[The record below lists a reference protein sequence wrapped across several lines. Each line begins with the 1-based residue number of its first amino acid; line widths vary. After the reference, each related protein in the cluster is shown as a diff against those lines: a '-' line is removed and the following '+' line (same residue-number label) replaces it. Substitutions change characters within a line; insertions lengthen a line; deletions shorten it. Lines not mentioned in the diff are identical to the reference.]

1 MNRKLVAAIDG
12 EKVAFG
18 LVDGDPSVVRAI
30 REQETGDFPTFTDA
44 LQAYLREH
52 HVAATG
58 LDFGLAVA
66 GVARGD
72 TISLANCRWY
82 ISVSGL
88 RSFFG
93 SEPLVLNDFESI
105 AWSLTGLDPA
115 SVQRVGPL
123 PPRPIRP
130 GSTFLV
136 VGTGPGLGVAV
147 LAMGREGKVR
157 VYPSE
162 GGHASFAPQNADED
176 ALLAHLRARHGHVSY
191 ERLLAGFGLQNIY
204 GWLAM
209 KSGRTAG
216 PAPAAETIV
225 NAAQRGDA
233 MAGDAIA
240 IFARILGS
248 FVGDIVLAT
257 GTFDGVYLVSP
268 LLGALRPALTDDRF
282 RAAMIGKGRL
292 KKALE
297 LVAVGYAEGQS
308 PRLRGMAA
316 ALAARS
322 AARSQP
328 IAAGRA

>member
-1 MNRKLVAAIDG
+1 MPVNRKLVAAIDG

-191 ERLLAGFGLQNIY
+191 ERLLAAFGLQNIH

-233 MAGDAIA
+233 MAE
-240 IFARILGS
+240 RRS
-248 FVGDIVLAT
+248 RS
-257 GTFDGVYLVSP
+257 SP
-268 LLGALRPALTDDRF
+268 GFWDPSWGISCSRR
-282 RAAMIGKGRL
+282 
-292 KKALE
+292 
-297 LVAVGYAEGQS
+297 
-308 PRLRGMAA
+308 
-316 ALAARS
+316 ARS
-322 AARSQP
+322 T
-328 IAAGRA
+328 GFTW